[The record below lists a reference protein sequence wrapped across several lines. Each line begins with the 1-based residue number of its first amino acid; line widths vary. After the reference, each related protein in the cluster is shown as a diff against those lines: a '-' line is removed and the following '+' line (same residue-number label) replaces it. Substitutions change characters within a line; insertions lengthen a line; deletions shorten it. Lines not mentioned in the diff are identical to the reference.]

1 MSDSQHL
8 TDVGPGF
15 DGGDG
20 PTGAGPTPADASRVI
35 NWDLAVSTAHR
46 LARPGP
52 HATRAEIAA
61 AVADLRRFAA
71 EATPL
76 VRECTGLVANDLHA
90 PVLVVDR
97 LGWVQANVDAFSQVL
112 DPLIRRLIGDREHS
126 LPAIAS
132 KVGSQVTG
140 VELGAVLAFLSG
152 KVLGQFDPYHRAEGE
167 VGRLLLVAP
176 NVVAV
181 ERELG
186 VDPADFRLWVCLH
199 EETHRVQFTTVTW
212 LEGHLRGRLDALLSS
227 DDLDPAAVFGRLKD
241 GLDQTV
247 RSMRGVKGDRVGQP
261 AGLVDLVSTPGQKA
275 VLDEITAMMTLVE
288 GHADVVMDLAAPAV
302 IKTLPE
308 IRAKFDVRRRTGSSP
323 VDQLMRRLLGMEAKM
338 RQYREGALF
347 VRAIVDRI
355 GMDGFNQVWTSPET
369 LPSKAEID
377 QPDQWL
383 ERVAGVAPGA
393 GV

>member
-8 TDVGPGF
+8 TDVDPGF

-20 PTGAGPTPADASRVI
+20 PAGAGPTPADASRFI

-52 HATRAEIAA
+52 HATRAEIAT

-76 VRECTGLVANDLHA
+76 VRECTGLVANGQHA

-97 LGWVQANVDAFSQVL
+97 PGWVQANVDAFSQVL
-112 DPLIRRLIGDREHS
+112 DPLIRRLIGDREQS

-186 VDPADFRLWVCLH
+186 VDPGDFRLWVCLH

-227 DDLDPAAVFGRLKD
+227 HDLDPAAVFGRLKD

-261 AGLVDLVSTPGQKA
+261 AGLVDLVSTPEQKA

-323 VDQLMRRLLGMEAKM
+323 VDQLMRRLLGMDAKM

-377 QPDQWL
+377 QPGRWL
-383 ERVAGVAPGA
+383 ERVAGIAPGA

>member
-1 MSDSQHL
+1 
-8 TDVGPGF
+8 
-15 DGGDG
+15 
-20 PTGAGPTPADASRVI
+20 
-35 NWDLAVSTAHR
+35 
-46 LARPGP
+46 
-52 HATRAEIAA
+52 
-61 AVADLRRFAA
+61 
-71 EATPL
+71 
-76 VRECTGLVANDLHA
+76 VRECTGLVANGQHA

-97 LGWVQANVDAFSQVL
+97 PGWVQANVDAFSQVL
-112 DPLIRRLIGDREHS
+112 DPLIRRLIGDREQS

-186 VDPADFRLWVCLH
+186 VDPGDFRLWVCLH

-227 DDLDPAAVFGRLKD
+227 HDLDPAAVFGRLKD

-261 AGLVDLVSTPGQKA
+261 AGLVDLVSTPEQKA

-323 VDQLMRRLLGMEAKM
+323 VDQLMRRLLGMDAKM

-377 QPDQWL
+377 QPGRWL
-383 ERVAGVAPGA
+383 ERVAGIAPGA

>member
-8 TDVGPGF
+8 TDVEPGF

-20 PTGAGPTPADASRVI
+20 PTPTDASRFI

-52 HATRAEIAA
+52 HATRAEIAE
-61 AVADLRRFAA
+61 AVADLRRYAC

-76 VRECTGLVANDLHA
+76 VRECTGLVANGQHA

-97 LGWVQANVDAFSQVL
+97 PGWVQANVDAFSQVL
-112 DPLIRRLIGDREHS
+112 DPLIRRLIGDREQS

-227 DDLDPAAVFGRLKD
+227 HDLDPAAVFGRLKD

-261 AGLVDLVSTPGQKA
+261 AGLVDLVSTPEQKA

-323 VDQLMRRLLGMEAKM
+323 VDQLMRRLLGMDAKM
-338 RQYREGALF
+338 RQYREGAVF
-347 VRAIVDRI
+347 VRHIVDRI

-369 LPSKAEID
+369 LPSKAEIGA
-377 QPDQWL
+377 PDQWL
-383 ERVAGVAPGA
+383 ERVAGVAPSA
-393 GV
+393 GI

>member
-1 MSDSQHL
+1 MTDSQDL
-8 TDVGPGF
+8 TDVDPGS
-15 DGGDG
+15 GGDR
-20 PTGAGPTPADASRVI
+20 PSADEPSATDASRFI

-52 HATRAEIAA
+52 HATRAEIAT
-61 AVADLRRFAA
+61 AVADLRRFAG

-76 VRECTGLVANDLHA
+76 VRECTGLVATDLHA

-97 LGWVQANVDAFSQVL
+97 PGWVQANVDAFSQVL
-112 DPLIRRLIGDREHS
+112 DPLIRRLIGDREQS
-126 LPAIAS
+126 MPAIAS

-167 VGRLLLVAP
+167 AGRLLLVAP

-227 DDLDPAAVFGRLKD
+227 DDLDPAAVFSRLKD

-247 RSMRGVKGDRVGQP
+247 RSMRDGKGDRAGQP
-261 AGLVDLVSTPGQKA
+261 GGLVDLVSTPEQRA
-275 VLDEITAMMTLVE
+275 VLDEITALMTLVE

-323 VDQLMRRLLGMEAKM
+323 VDQLMRRLLGMDAKM

-355 GMDGFNQVWTSPET
+355 GMDGFNQIWTSPET

-377 QPDQWL
+377 EPDRWL
-383 ERVAGVAPGA
+383 ERVAGVPPGA